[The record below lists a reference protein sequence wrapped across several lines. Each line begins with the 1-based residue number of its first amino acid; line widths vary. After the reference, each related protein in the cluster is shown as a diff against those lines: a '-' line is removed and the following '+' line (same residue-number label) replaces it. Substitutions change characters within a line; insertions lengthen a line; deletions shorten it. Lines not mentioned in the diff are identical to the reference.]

1 MEAIK
6 ASNRS
11 SRCVFGSPFLF
22 QPATSWVL
30 GLLVGCDVT
39 ASATLWGRHD
49 LNGCA
54 PLTMKTEASEIIR
67 QMVPVLNP
75 FYLKPQNWAA
85 AGLRDWEW
93 LRPSSTEQEGPEG
106 GWEMRSTIFQARKCR
121 WISQQLGVPVQAHTV
136 GSLDTP
142 SSCRTYRQLIVDGG
156 GKTFFRASDGSEV
169 LILPSVNLSLCK
181 PPSWAHWSP
190 NEQKSANTQ
199 RREEKKCGWERA
211 RGRTWRVPKY
221 INKYT
226 HKNIKTKPI
235 IMYN

>member
-30 GLLVGCDVT
+30 GLLVGCDVN
-39 ASATLWGRHD
+39 SLSHTLGPPW
-49 LNGCA
+49 
-54 PLTMKTEASEIIR
+54 SERLCPPDHEDWSLWNQIIR

-106 GWEMRSTIFQARKCR
+106 GWEMRSHLPGTQ
-121 WISQQLGVPVQAHTV
+121 VPLDLTAV
-136 GSLDTP
+136 GSTCP
-142 SSCRTYRQLIVDGG
+142 SPHSWVPRY
-156 GKTFFRASDGSEV
+156 S
-169 LILPSVNLSLCK
+169 ILLQDLQAVNG
-181 PPSWAHWSP
+181 WW
-190 NEQKSANTQ
+190 
-199 RREEKKCGWERA
+199 RR
-211 RGRTWRVPKY
+211 
-221 INKYT
+221 
-226 HKNIKTKPI
+226 
-235 IMYN
+235 